1 MKGEQGRVD
10 SELPLKR
17 RRRGELARELG
28 ALFTRLRMHV
38 IVGGGFPESRCAGD
52 LDVVIEY
59 LPAFDIYHHRLVLK
73 SGTSY
78 RLVT

>member
-1 MKGEQGRVD
+1 MNSQ
-10 SELPLKR
+10 PLDGTCMTSR
-17 RRRGELARELG
+17 SA
-28 ALFTRLRMHV
+28 APHV
-38 IVGGGFPESRCAGD
+38 IVGGGFPESRCAGN
-52 LDVVIEY
+52 LGVVIEY